1 MRKKI
6 LFGVIAAALVVLNV
20 AVFSASSVAAPPEPP
35 ATYMCYQTYSYCKEG
50 GSVVLRPNCTWGTSS
65 KRCRDSYC
73 VTCFPK
79 IDPGAVVHDI
89 ADLSKD
95 PFWP

>member
-20 AVFSASSVAAPPEPP
+20 AVFATSSVAEPTKPPVS
-35 ATYMCYQTYSYCKEG
+35 YICYQTYSYCKEG
-50 GSVVLRPNCTWGTSS
+50 NTLVMRPNRTWGMSNE
-65 KRCRDSYC
+65 RCRNSFC
-73 VTCFPK
+73 VNCFPTFDE
-79 IDPGAVVHDI
+79 IAVRDI
-89 ADLSKD
+89 NDLGKD